1 MEEVIKEMKYDVKK
15 APLGMYVL
23 LKCNSIF
30 FGIYQNTHTCS
41 SNNY

>member
-15 APLGMYVL
+15 APLGMYFKNVIL
-23 LKCNSIF
+23 FSFEFIKIH
-30 FGIYQNTHTCS
+30 IQCS